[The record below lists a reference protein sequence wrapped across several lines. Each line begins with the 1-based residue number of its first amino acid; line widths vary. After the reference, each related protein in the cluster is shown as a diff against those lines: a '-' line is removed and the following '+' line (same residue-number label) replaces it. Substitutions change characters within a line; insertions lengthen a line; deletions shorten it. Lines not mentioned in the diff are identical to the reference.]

1 MRIVA
6 RIMNLLLG
14 PAASSRD
21 LTLDSRFFHREQL
34 GRQGLLIKP
43 LPSYCEELRA
53 RRASQ
58 VVQCACSSPQNHG
71 KSMPIQVAG
80 VHSSLE
86 PDLIAVGARS
96 RSISCCCALGS
107 IAGMFH
113 GI

>member
-1 MRIVA
+1 
-6 RIMNLLLG
+6 MNLLLG
-14 PAASSRD
+14 PAARGRD
-21 LTLDSRFFHREQL
+21 LTLDSRSFHPEQL
-34 GRQGLLIKP
+34 GRQGLLIEP

-53 RRASQ
+53 RRAF
-58 VVQCACSSPQNHG
+58 
-71 KSMPIQVAG
+71 QVAG

-107 IAGMFH
+107 IAGMVH